1 MTTTKY
7 LQLPIPSKSDR
18 GKIITECLDPAFTK
32 MDQKIESIDSNIDFN
47 LLATL
52 GIPYG
57 GILNN
62 TNAKVAGTAYY
73 DTANKKIYK
82 CTTNTSINYADA
94 AYFEE
99 ISNNDLLGKLQNL
112 TIAKSLLT
120 STVTRLEV
128 GSSPIQIGKVTEGF
142 KYICFTVVSFTSL
155 KAVFVNTN
163 IMQLQLSNLRVLTHV
178 PSLANLHGIEVYI
191 LNDLIYIRNL
201 TNTEANLIYDLKTFG

>member
-57 GILNN
+57 GNLNN

-94 AYFEE
+94 GYFIEV
-99 ISNNDLLGKLQNL
+99 SNNDLLDKLQNL
-112 TIAKSLLT
+112 ISREVINN
-120 STVTRLEV
+120 VTY
-128 GSSPIQIGKVTEGF
+128 T
-142 KYICFTVVSFTSL
+142 KYSDGTMEIRGIKFFD
-155 KAVFVNTN
+155 K
-163 IMQLQLSNLRVLTHV
+163 
-178 PSLANLHGIEVYI
+178 PSGDI
-191 LNDLIYIRNL
+191 DRF
-201 TNTEANLIYDLKTFG
+201 D

>member
-1 MTTTKY
+1 MTNTKY

-32 MDQKIESIDSNIDFN
+32 IDQKIESMDENIDFN

-57 GILNN
+57 GNLNN
-62 TNAKVAGTAYY
+62 TNTKVAGTAYY

-82 CTTNTSINYADA
+82 CTANTSINYADS

-112 TIAKSLLT
+112 INSSGDIQGKIIFRQYSW
-120 STVTRLEV
+120 
-128 GSSPIQIGKVTEGF
+128 SSPAGSTAKITIPIGIPF
-142 KYICFTVVSFTSL
+142 KKILSYSVSSDNGKFPFNNVISGNNIVLGHDSGVDGYWNMPQNMGVGVVYL
-155 KAVFVNTN
+155 VL
-163 IMQLQLSNLRVLTHV
+163 LQ
-178 PSLANLHGIEVYI
+178 
-191 LNDLIYIRNL
+191 
-201 TNTEANLIYDLKTFG
+201 